1 MEGKLLQEVLKTL
14 IPKDNS
20 FIKIIQ
26 GKKKHQNP
34 TTKSSEIEITIDPI
48 ADKRSLKKT
57 KTRRRRRG
65 EQIFIIE

>member
-26 GKKKHQNP
+26 GKKKN
-34 TTKSSEIEITIDPI
+34 
-48 ADKRSLKKT
+48 T
-57 KTRRRRRG
+57 KTQQQNLQKSRS
-65 EQIFIIE
+65 Q